1 MIELATAQRETLRA
15 WLKPERPGPLVGPH
29 VLNTGHGRVFVDGWP
44 GARAVLAEAADNF
57 ALRGDPNRL
66 APDDLRDVVRG
77 FVEAEAA
84 WLPRLRAIDQDLIEW
99 PRVVYALDAPRR
111 VRGPRRAQVR
121 PLQAS
126 DAAALAGLSPETAW
140 VCKTWG
146 GAAGMAASGRA
157 WGAWLD
163 GRLASVACVFFQG
176 DEYEDLG
183 VATEPADRGLGLC
196 TACAAKLCAD
206 VVRRGR
212 RPSWNTSLDN
222 RASQRVAE
230 KLGFQRVRED
240 CLYVVAMAAEW
251 NGAQFA

>member
-1 MIELATAQRETLRA
+1 MIELAAAQRETLRA
-15 WLKPERPGPLVGPH
+15 WFKPERPGPLIGLH
-29 VLNTGHGRVFVDGWP
+29 LLNTQHGRFFVDGWP
-44 GARAVLAEAADNF
+44 GPRAVLAEAADNF
-57 ALRGDPNRL
+57 ALRGDPHRL
-66 APDDLRDVVRG
+66 ALDELQGVVRG

-84 WLPRLRAIDQDLIEW
+84 WLPRLRAIDPDLIEW

-111 VRGPRRAQVR
+111 VRRPRRAQVR
-121 PLQAS
+121 LLKVS
-126 DAAALAGLSPETAW
+126 DTAALAGLSPETAW

-157 WGAWLD
+157 WGAWRD

-183 VATEPADRGLGLC
+183 VATEPADRGLGLS
-196 TACAAKLCAD
+196 TACAARLCVD
-206 VVRRGR
+206 ILRRGR

-222 RASQRVAE
+222 PASQRVAE

-251 NGAQFA
+251 NGARSA